1 MMNAGCYHRGM
12 IILPIFKYSKK
23 RVVNNG
29 VCFVNG
35 SLLLTGRLVRPGETP
50 IFGGK
55 VHEAVGGLSVG
66 RVGAVLPRGGVEHS
80 EDV

>member
-1 MMNAGCYHRGM
+1 M
-12 IILPIFKYSKK
+12 IISPIFKYSKK
-23 RVVNNG
+23 RAVNNG

-35 SLLLTGRLVRPGETP
+35 SLLLTGRLCQYWVRPGEAP